1 MKTVAELRKENETLI
16 AENGQMRQQ
25 LSQAAQMLQNN
36 ELASRQFELE
46 RVKALITMY
55 TSSNPM
61 ALGEKADSLMLED
74 QRLPKCRG
82 CGLCEHYLTQEDFE
96 LRQQGCDAW
105 RRQNPVH

>member
-55 TSSNPM
+55 TTLVTGKDKELTSV
-61 ALGEKADSLMLED
+61 
-74 QRLPKCRG
+74 
-82 CGLCEHYLTQEDFE
+82 YLNDITESIVRVPQEEEVTETKEVE
-96 LRQQGCDAW
+96 LAAE
-105 RRQNPVH
+105 

>member
-55 TSSNPM
+55 TTLVTGKDKELTSV
-61 ALGEKADSLMLED
+61 
-74 QRLPKCRG
+74 
-82 CGLCEHYLTQEDFE
+82 YLNDITESIVRVPQEEEVTETKEVE
-96 LRQQGCDAW
+96 LT
-105 RRQNPVH
+105 VE

>member
-55 TSSNPM
+55 TTLVTGKDKELTSTYLNDITESIV
-61 ALGEKADSLMLED
+61 
-74 QRLPKCRG
+74 RLPQEEEVTETK
-82 CGLCEHYLTQEDFE
+82 EVELTVE
-96 LRQQGCDAW
+96 
-105 RRQNPVH
+105 

>member
-55 TSSNPM
+55 TTLVTGKDKELTSM
-61 ALGEKADSLMLED
+61 
-74 QRLPKCRG
+74 
-82 CGLCEHYLTQEDFE
+82 YLNDITESIVRVPQEEEVTETKEVE
-96 LRQQGCDAW
+96 LT
-105 RRQNPVH
+105 VE

>member
-55 TSSNPM
+55 TTLVTGKDKELTST
-61 ALGEKADSLMLED
+61 
-74 QRLPKCRG
+74 
-82 CGLCEHYLTQEDFE
+82 YLNDITESIVRVPQEEEVTETKEVE
-96 LRQQGCDAW
+96 LT
-105 RRQNPVH
+105 VE